1 MLLLPAW
8 HSATLGSTARL
19 LVPGRAAMK
28 NSTLQKLPAL
38 AINAAAASPLSGQMF
53 KLILLFWGLGTLFVA
68 VNLLGGLARLSWISA
83 RSTPVASGEWRQT
96 VRGICAQL
104 GIVRRVQ
111 VFECDNRSE
120 ERRVGKECRSRW
132 SPYH

>member
-1 MLLLPAW
+1 
-8 HSATLGSTARL
+8 
-19 LVPGRAAMK
+19 MK

-68 VNLLGGLARLSWISA
+68 VNLLGGVARVSWIFP
-83 RSTPVASGEWRQT
+83 RSPPVASRGWRQT
-96 VRGICAQL
+96 RPGVCARL

-111 VFECDNRSE
+111 GVECGNTASM
-120 ERRVGKECRSRW
+120 
-132 SPYH
+132 PPT

>member
-8 HSATLGSTARL
+8 HSATLGSPARL

-38 AINAAAASPLSGQMF
+38 AINVAAASPLSGQMF

-68 VNLLGGLARLSWISA
+68 VELLGG
-83 RSTPVASGEWRQT
+83 VG
-96 VRGICAQL
+96 
-104 GIVRRVQ
+104 
-111 VFECDNRSE
+111 
-120 ERRVGKECRSRW
+120 RVGWVFPRSPPGGSGGW
-132 SPYH
+132 GPNGPGGC